1 MCVCKGCGKQ
11 KINKLNDVKD
21 PENYYCK
28 NCKSV
33 RLAMQKKNG
42 KRNQD
47 WSTIRKLNAIA
58 MAQGHESLFKVR
70 GEYKNER
77 TQGTNPM
84 L

>member
-11 KINKLNDVKD
+11 KINKLKDVKD
-21 PENYYCK
+21 QDNYYCK
-28 NCKSV
+28 NCLPL
-33 RLAMQKKNG
+33 RLATQKKNG
-42 KRNQD
+42 KRKQD

-58 MAQGHESLFKVR
+58 MAHGYESLFKVR
-70 GEYKNER
+70 GEYKIER